1 MADEPLITIPFDPD
15 FNTAVRP
22 RCPGLNMRNV
32 FQVRTAMR
40 LCRKLK
46 TADITTFYGFK
57 PSVNCNTYPMLP
69 TDTESEKARCGIS
82 SVHFT
87 IDNYKSFCK
96 PLPSAILDKGNEG
109 SRICHTLPIKT
120 EEIDISLDNR
130 YCYISEEKEVTN
142 DGQAVCRKDIIIED
156 LAVLHASLNWLCM
169 VTDPMIRSDV
179 SSRACRIPAITQYP
193 INISAIPGYIRY
205 SCYTT
210 DIFGSDTDR
219 IGNKVCNVK
228 GISNSEFTA
237 SVFIGRFSCKLL
249 PTTISYIGRSAR
261 CHIIT
266 GVILT
271 PIMFGRVGK
280 GRPFHIGPILSGRM
294 NPKMRPAQ

>member
-15 FNTAVRP
+15 FNTAIRP

-32 FQVRTAMR
+32 FQARTATR

-46 TADITTFYGFK
+46 TTTTTNYYGFK
-57 PSVNCNTYPMLP
+57 SSVNCNIHPIRVDILSGKT
-69 TDTESEKARCGIS
+69 RCTIS
-82 SVHFT
+82 TTHFT
-87 IDNYKSFCK
+87 IDDYQSFCK
-96 PLPSAILDKGNEG
+96 PLPGAIFDYDNSGNK
-109 SRICHTLPIKT
+109 ICHTVPTIS
-120 EEIDISLDNR
+120 EDIEVSVDNR
-130 YCYISEEKEVTN
+130 YCYVSEENQVGH
-142 DGQAVCRKDIIIED
+142 DGQTACRKIFIIED
-156 LAVLHASLNWLCM
+156 LVNLYASLNWLCNI
-169 VTDPMIRSDV
+169 TDQEEINDEST
-179 SSRACRIPAITQYP
+179 RACKVFGISNYP

-205 SCYTT
+205 SCYIT
-210 DIFGSDTDR
+210 DVVSLETGLL
-219 IGNKVCNVK
+219 GNKACNIK
-228 GISNSEFTA
+228 GKSNFTIN
-237 SVFIGRFSCKLL
+237 SSIFVGRFSCKNA
-249 PTTISYIGRSAR
+249 PSITVITGKKIR